1 MVTAERIQ
9 AEVESWPGVVTQPGN
24 FGATAFVVG
33 KRELGHL
40 HGDRTAHFAFPK
52 RVAEELREQGRIGP
66 HPVFPD
72 SVGMAAR
79 SIESDADAEDVIALL
94 RLNYDRIVARHG
106 TGV

>member
-1 MVTAERIQ
+1 VVTAERIQ
-9 AEVESWPGVVTQPGN
+9 AEVESWPGVATQPGN

>member
-1 MVTAERIQ
+1 M
-9 AEVESWPGVVTQPGN
+9 
-24 FGATAFVVG
+24 VG

-52 RVAEELREQGRIGP
+52 RVAEELREQRRIGP

-79 SIESDADAEDVIALL
+79 SIESDADAKDVIALL